1 MTYYHCSPTA
11 GLKTLEPHKPDS
23 FQKPKCVY
31 MTTLL
36 PMALMYGVRNFEY
49 TYGYTKEGQIY
60 YDEYFPNAL
69 EILYKGKSASLYQC
83 APSNVSTTKIPN
95 EVVSEASVS
104 IISETMIPDV
114 YEALLEQERLGAL
127 VIHRYEELSDKM
139 LDWIRRVEADEIRE
153 LDLLHEVGA
162 RAEYMRTYYPE
173 SWAIVEDEEKR
184 ILFHGSAV
192 ANLTELQP
200 LSKLHQSE
208 ERVVYLSS
216 GLPYVLF
223 YIWDTAKTGSSRKW
237 VTGWLKDGVAY
248 YEEQFPGQLRAF
260 YEGVHGY
267 IYSIL
272 PSESIQ
278 PMLQREGL
286 FFSGESVKVYRTQE
300 IPDVYQALLQYERE
314 GRFKLLRFKDAAP
327 AKQEELTDRI
337 ATYIR
342 ENKLTEQDSEHSR
355 FMQKYFVNAW
365 RKAQEAVQ

>member
-1 MTYYHCSPTA
+1 M
-11 GLKTLEPHKPDS
+11 
-23 FQKPKCVY
+23 
-31 MTTLL
+31 
-36 PMALMYGVRNFEY
+36 
-49 TYGYTKEGQIY
+49 IY
-60 YDEYFPNAL
+60 Y
-69 EILYKGKSASLYQC
+69 
-83 APSNVSTTKIPN
+83 
-95 EVVSEASVS
+95 
-104 IISETMIPDV
+104 
-114 YEALLEQERLGAL
+114 
-127 VIHRYEELSDKM
+127 
-139 LDWIRRVEADEIRE
+139 
-153 LDLLHEVGA
+153 
-162 RAEYMRTYYPE
+162 
-173 SWAIVEDEEKR
+173 
-184 ILFHGSAV
+184 HGSAV

-237 VTGWLKDGVAY
+237 VTGRLKDGVAY

-278 PMLQREGL
+278 PMPQREGL

-314 GRFKLLRFKDAAP
+314 GKFKLLRFEDASSE
-327 AKQEELTDRI
+327 KQEELIDRI

-342 ENKLTEQDSEHSR
+342 ESNLLEQDNEHSR
-355 FMQKYFVNAW
+355 FMRKYFVDAW
-365 RKAQEAVQ
+365 RKAQEVTK